1 MDPDRRLRYKEKI
14 GWAAH
19 RCNQIHE
26 WISLY
31 GSDSPMD
38 EMPLLAIFK
47 AYQEVIECLMDLI
60 AMNLRDTDLPARD
73 DYSNIERISLFSKKD
88 QQVLSE
94 MNGLRNRIIH
104 RYNSTDERIALE
116 RIECFLPLIEDRL
129 EDFRRW
135 IQNS

>member
-1 MDPDRRLRYKEKI
+1 
-14 GWAAH
+14 
-19 RCNQIHE
+19 
-26 WISLY
+26 
-31 GSDSPMD
+31 MD

-129 EDFRRW
+129 EDFSRW